1 MSSSNPFGRF
11 LGRLSV
17 GRKLALIYLLDLTAV
32 IYVSSILINEKFIG
46 IDFARKELAGNT
58 SIVGVREALVGATLA
73 ANDPASSA
81 VAGAAAARRLQQME
95 VNYGSGMQSAD
106 LNAGLSAKL
115 DQLARTPTI
124 DRSTAVSA
132 VLATGRDL
140 LTRIG
145 NQSNLILDPDL
156 DSYYTMSLIVLRYPE
171 LLEII
176 DNIGRPVATPATS
189 ALEVSEARTRYLI
202 LEGKIDAT
210 MQGIASDYSEA
221 VAASGKGLKTSLNPI
236 RQRLEASAERFRQ
249 EACTAIIASA
259 TPQGVATVQQASNI
273 VVGDLQAS
281 WSVAGDALAVLLK
294 QRISSGGTPAL
305 LWQVVSAR
313 GSWQGELSVRRRDG
327 TEYPA
332 WLMVSAVRQSNGEIS
347 HYIFTSIDISD
358 RKNSETRIRF
368 LAEHDVLTELPNR
381 SLCTE
386 RLRLAVQQVE
396 RSGQKVAVLFI
407 DLDHF
412 KDIND
417 SLGHHV
423 GDGLLRSIAQRL
435 LDGAHDLEEVTDIVK
450 QRLIPSI

>member
-1 MSSSNPFGRF
+1 MSSSNPFGRL

-132 VLATGRDL
+132 VLATGPDL
-140 LTRIG
+140 LTRSG

-221 VAASGKGLKTSLNPI
+221 WRHRARALRLRSTPPVNDWRRRPSAFIRKHAPPLSRVARRRAWRRFSRPVISCLAICRRPGQWLAMHSRSCSSNASAVAA
-236 RQRLEASAERFRQ
+236 RLHCCGR
-249 EACTAIIASA
+249 
-259 TPQGVATVQQASNI
+259 
-273 VVGDLQAS
+273 
-281 WSVAGDALAVLLK
+281 W
-294 QRISSGGTPAL
+294 
-305 LWQVVSAR
+305 
-313 GSWQGELSVRRRDG
+313 
-327 TEYPA
+327 
-332 WLMVSAVRQSNGEIS
+332 
-347 HYIFTSIDISD
+347 
-358 RKNSETRIRF
+358 
-368 LAEHDVLTELPNR
+368 
-381 SLCTE
+381 
-386 RLRLAVQQVE
+386 
-396 RSGQKVAVLFI
+396 
-407 DLDHF
+407 
-412 KDIND
+412 
-417 SLGHHV
+417 
-423 GDGLLRSIAQRL
+423 
-435 LDGAHDLEEVTDIVK
+435 
-450 QRLIPSI
+450 